1 MSMPMSRTKVL
12 IVDDSAVV
20 RQVLK
25 ELLSGH
31 DDIEVMATVADP
43 IFAMKRMGQSWPD
56 VILLDLEMPRMDGMT
71 FLKKIMQERPTPV
84 VICSSHTEKGADVT
98 LEALKHGAVSIMTKP
113 RIGSREQIE
122 QAVSEVLQ
130 AVRAASQAS
139 VSKALSLTKKSLSQ
153 TKSTHCAMKKT
164 APGIIAIGA
173 STGGTQA
180 IELILSG
187 LPVSVQGIVIVQ
199 HMPAHFTALFA
210 RRLNDLCAIEVREAT
225 DGEKVRPGTAL
236 IAPGGKH
243 VQIKIRGNDY
253 YIHVFDAEPVNRHK
267 PSVDVL
273 FHSLAANKAKDV
285 DAYLLTGMGDDGA
298 RGLLSLKN
306 AGAYTVA
313 QDEESSVVF
322 GMPKAAIGMGAANQV
337 MSLDQI
343 LQQIV
348 MQSTRAVMKR

>member
-1 MSMPMSRTKVL
+1 
-12 IVDDSAVV
+12 
-20 RQVLK
+20 K

-31 DDIEVMATVADP
+31 QDIEIMATVADP
-43 IFAMKRMGQSWPD
+43 IFAMKRMSQAWPD
-56 VILLDLEMPRMDGMT
+56 VILLDIEMPRMDGMT

-98 LEALKHGAVSIMTKP
+98 LEALKHGAVSIITKP
-113 RIGSREQIE
+113 KIASRDQIE
-122 QAVSEVLQ
+122 QAVSEVLH

-139 VSKALSLTKKSLSQ
+139 ASKVLRLTKNNLPQRKN
-153 TKSTHCAMKKT
+153 APGIAKKT
-164 APGIIAIGA
+164 PPRIIAIGA

-187 LPVSVQGIVIVQ
+187 LPPSVQGIVVVQ
-199 HMPAHFTALFA
+199 HMPVHFTALFA
-210 RRLNDLCAIEVREAT
+210 KRLNDLCAIDVSEAS
-225 DGEKVRPGTAL
+225 DGDKVRPGTAL
-236 IAPGGKH
+236 IAPGGRH
-243 VQIKIRGNDY
+243 LQIKMRGNDY
-253 YIHVFDAEPVNRHK
+253 FVEVVDGKPVNRHK

-273 FHSLAANKAKDV
+273 FHSLAGNKAKEV

-306 AGAYTVA
+306 AGAHTVA

-322 GMPKAAIGMGAANQV
+322 GMPKAAIGMGAATQV

-343 LQQIV
+343 LQNIV
-348 MQSTRAVMKR
+348 MQS